1 MNDRHQLF
9 LGLFVLLG
17 AVAFGI
23 WQWSVLDSL
32 KVEAS
37 ALQTEA
43 SNLTSLSETLAN
55 EYQEIKVEVTA
66 DRETNAQELSEVFPY
81 DEDLTTLTRLFDTYA
96 VKNNFSSNPFFINSI
111 NYGEAT
117 TPDGANYR
125 IIPFD
130 VSIEA
135 SKKNLSKFFEMIE
148 ASGSLEAGDRLMS
161 LENVTIDYPSEY
173 GGTYNARA
181 EIYAYFAPEL

>member
-9 LGLFVLLG
+9 LGLFVLLC
-17 AVAFGI
+17 AVLLGV

-37 ALQTEA
+37 ALQSQA
-43 SNLTSLSETLAN
+43 SNLVTLSKTLAD

-66 DRETNAQELSEVFPY
+66 ERETNAQELSEVFPN
-81 DEDLTTLTRLFDTYA
+81 DEDITSLTRLLDDYA
-96 VKNNFSSNPFFINSI
+96 VKNNFSSNPFFIESI
-111 NYGEAT
+111 TYQDSI
-117 TPDGANYR
+117 TPEGANYR
-125 IIPFD
+125 VVSFD

-148 ASGSLEAGDRLMS
+148 SSGSLEAGVRLMS
-161 LENVTIDYPSEY
+161 LEEVDIEYPSEY
-173 GGTYNARA
+173 GGTYSARA
-181 EIYAYFAPEL
+181 EINAYFAPAL